1 MHKQTRW
8 ERKIVWERKFAR
20 DASLRPKGKVY
31 QTHCHVCTCTKLW
44 LCKLDHGLP
53 KSGKD
58 VLCVQ
63 CAEKKRAIE
72 AELNSGQQ
80 MQINF
85 EPEYAQYSDF
95 MTFGYKAFIQNL
107 SSPSVFYAT
116 SYKNPITEAQI
127 KEAMDKIAKS
137 PYPGKLSEPG
147 TGVNSGNDL
156 EVIDILKPYVK
167 YDIKYSVQYMN
178 SKDEI
183 VSGAYPSLGKSALQ
197 DPVKMTSKV
206 PFYDEMSGD
215 PLYPIPVDSPKPI
228 EVKGLAKKNLKYIP
242 ADKSVI

>member
-1 MHKQTRW
+1 MLKLSRY
-8 ERKIVWERKFAR
+8 ERKVAR

-31 QTHCHVCTCTKLW
+31 QTHCHVCICTKRW

-53 KSGKD
+53 KSGKA

-85 EPEYAQYSDF
+85 EPEHAPEYAQYSGF
-95 MTFGYKAFIQNL
+95 MTFIQNL
-107 SSPSVFYAT
+107 SGPSVLYWVDQPWV
-116 SYKNPITEAQI
+116 SYKVMYNVHKGSPA
-127 KEAMDKIAKS
+127 KKISAEIGSKQAKS
-137 PYPGKLSEPG
+137 L
-147 TGVNSGNDL
+147 
-156 EVIDILKPYVK
+156 
-167 YDIKYSVQYMN
+167 
-178 SKDEI
+178 
-183 VSGAYPSLGKSALQ
+183 LQ

-228 EVKGLAKKNLKYIP
+228 EVKGLAKKKFKIYTRR
-242 ADKSVI
+242 

>member
-1 MHKQTRW
+1 MPKQTRRERKIAW
-8 ERKIVWERKFAR
+8 ERKIAR

-31 QTHCHVCTCTKLW
+31 QTHCHVCTCTKRW

-53 KSGKD
+53 KTAHRI
-58 VLCVQ
+58 LILQ

-85 EPEYAQYSDF
+85 EPE
-95 MTFGYKAFIQNL
+95 
-107 SSPSVFYAT
+107 SSSVSSWPYMM
-116 SYKNPITEAQI
+116 I
-127 KEAMDKIAKS
+127 KESMYAIAKS
-137 PYPGKLSEPG
+137 PYPSKLSEPG

-167 YDIKYSVQYMN
+167 YDIKYSVQYVN

-183 VSGAYPSLGKSALQ
+183 VSGADPNLGKSLLQ

-228 EVKGLAKKNLKYIP
+228 EVKGLTKKFIKYIP